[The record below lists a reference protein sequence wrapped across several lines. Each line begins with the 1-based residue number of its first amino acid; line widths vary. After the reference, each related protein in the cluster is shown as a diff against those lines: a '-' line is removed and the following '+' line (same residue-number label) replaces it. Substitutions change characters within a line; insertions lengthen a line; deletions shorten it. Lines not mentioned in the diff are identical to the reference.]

1 MSLSWLRFL
10 ADPLSDR
17 VGCSEV
23 YCEAGVLSLA
33 EALEGKLDLSGTKSY
48 HSAVCTGLTQLPLP
62 HLCLPSLSRWLES
75 DDKPSPLFPLPPQE
89 EIHNN
94 VEVVHTYRQHIL
106 NDMNPSNL
114 HLFISAY
121 NR

>member
-1 MSLSWLRFL
+1 MSPSYSTASALSF
-10 ADPLSDR
+10 S
-17 VGCSEV
+17 
-23 YCEAGVLSLA
+23 SL
-33 EALEGKLDLSGTKSY
+33 
-48 HSAVCTGLTQLPLP
+48 
-62 HLCLPSLSRWLES
+62 WLES
-75 DDKPSPLFPLPPQE
+75 ADKPSLLFPLSPQE
-89 EIHNN
+89 EMHNN

>member
-1 MSLSWLRFL
+1 MGNPVSL
-10 ADPLSDR
+10 
-17 VGCSEV
+17 
-23 YCEAGVLSLA
+23 VLGAIIQQSA
-33 EALEGKLDLSGTKSY
+33 PGNTDMTPA
-48 HSAVCTGLTQLPLP
+48 HSANAALVAS
-62 HLCLPSLSRWLES
+62 SLWLES
-75 DDKPSPLFPLPPQE
+75 ADRPSPLFPLSPQE
-89 EIHNN
+89 EMHNN

>member
-1 MSLSWLRFL
+1 MG
-10 ADPLSDR
+10 A
-17 VGCSEV
+17 GCSEV

-33 EALEGKLDLSGTKSY
+33 EAPEGKLGLSSTSSY
-48 HSAVCTGLTQLPLP
+48 HSDVCTRLTQLPLP
-62 HLCLPSLSRWLES
+62 HLCLPSSSLWLEIS
-75 DDKPSPLFPLPPQE
+75 DKASPLFPLSPQE

>member
-1 MSLSWLRFL
+1 MFSLPIPVAR
-10 ADPLSDR
+10 A
-17 VGCSEV
+17 
-23 YCEAGVLSLA
+23 
-33 EALEGKLDLSGTKSY
+33 SG
-48 HSAVCTGLTQLPLP
+48 
-62 HLCLPSLSRWLES
+62 
-75 DDKPSPLFPLPPQE
+75 DKPSPLSSPLSPQE
-89 EIHNN
+89 EMHNN

>member
-1 MSLSWLRFL
+1 MPRPQITAVSASAAFSL
-10 ADPLSDR
+10 P
-17 VGCSEV
+17 VGRC
-23 YCEAGVLSLA
+23 VLS
-33 EALEGKLDLSGTKSY
+33 G
-48 HSAVCTGLTQLPLP
+48 
-62 HLCLPSLSRWLES
+62 
-75 DDKPSPLFPLPPQE
+75 DKPSPLFRLSPQE
-89 EIHNN
+89 EIHSN